1 MGIYYYKLFDRLTR
15 NNIKKK
21 DLQSKANISSATMS
35 KLTKGKA
42 VTTDIVDRIC
52 TALNC
57 QPGDIM
63 EWVPEVKEEERD
75 EHARK

>member
-52 TALNC
+52 AALNC

>member
-1 MGIYYYKLFDRLTR
+1 MAIQYYKLFDLLNRR
-15 NNIKKK
+15 SIKRGELAKEA
-21 DLQSKANISSATMS
+21 QISAPTMS
-35 KLTKGKA
+35 RLSHNGS
-42 VTTDIVDRIC
+42 VSTDTLNLIC
-52 TALNC
+52 AALNC